1 MRRFTPFIVIG
12 ILLLC
17 FLIIGL
23 IFDKPTGSFSIW
35 NQLTPPEK
43 SKVARIN
50 SVSPPHP
57 DGGKSNISLA
67 SIIPIP
73 RPGGGKPTINS
84 IHGKV

>member
-43 SKVARIN
+43 GKVARIN
-50 SVSPPHP
+50 SVSPPQH
-57 DGGKSNISLA
+57 DGGKSTISLA
-67 SIIPIP
+67 SIKPLP
-73 RPGGGKPTINS
+73 PPGGGKPTLN
-84 IHGKV
+84 KLDEKL